1 MKFKGEGNKFLK
13 NWLLSSYAAVVCQKT
28 FFSIVKLILR
38 EKDVFYLFYY
48 NVIFKDRVLFKYTR
62 SSIEVD
68 VIVDKKYMSF

>member
-1 MKFKGEGNKFLK
+1 MKFKGEGKKFLK
-13 NWLLSSYAAVVCQKT
+13 SWLLSSYAAVFCQKT

-48 NVIFKDRVLFKYTR
+48 NVIFKDRILFKYTR